1 MVFIFYFFYIW
12 KKGEEKN
19 KGKNRGKCVNI
30 CFRIFFLKI
39 GGESLREVHFLIIQF
54 SLPQIFINNQIR

>member
-19 KGKNRGKCVNI
+19 KGKNRGKCV
-30 CFRIFFLKI
+30 IFDFVFFFKK
-39 GGESLREVHFLIIQF
+39 
-54 SLPQIFINNQIR
+54 